1 MSTRQPADDD
11 RGRPQS
17 HLFLVR
23 VWTSERGR
31 GAEFR
36 SNVRDVTSGATRS
49 FRNWSDVAAFMM
61 ARVEENEALAAGRLG
76 QDILER
82 NL

>member
-11 RGRPQS
+11 RGRPRS

-23 VWTSERGR
+23 VWTSEGDRGT
-31 GAEFR
+31 EFR

-49 FRNWSDVAAFMM
+49 FRAWSDVADFLM
-61 ARVEENEALAAGRLG
+61 ARVEENEALAARRMG
-76 QDILER
+76 QDALER